1 MFYDFSSLQNCTNSR
16 ELCKKYL
23 GKEAS
28 LRNRRG
34 FVGGLGTGGDRD
46 MRDQVGW
53 DGGRTERADWKGG
66 HFRVW

>member
-1 MFYDFSSLQNCTNSR
+1 MFYDFSSLHSCTNFR
-16 ELCKKYL
+16 ELRKKYL

-34 FVGGLGTGGDRD
+34 FVGGLETGGDRD

-53 DGGRTERADWKGG
+53 DWREN
-66 HFRVW
+66 